1 MTSQERLRLRFVDE
15 DGLELTMRVKRSTR
29 LAKMKTSYSLW
40 SGLHTSIFRFSF
52 DGVRIKDAD
61 TIAGVGLEDQDMV
74 EVEQRL
80 HSGWKIL
87 GFGFDRAP
95 DDTSR
100 HFVSPEGKEF
110 NSLAAAS
117 KFISFGLGTSGSD
130 RGLDLR
136 IGGSVLKSVRLK
148 RKRALAEGGLRKTLF
163 MSRSSGAWSFSYQKF
178 IKAGAWPM
186 LTHTRSHTRR
196 QMWKISLAVCLV
208 PILEFFLWLLP
219 LFPIKKRN
227 IPYNVSYIFCW
238 QKSTQRKKEN
248 CQKRV
253 SLLQFTC
260 QPQALIKVC
269 FSNSALQWYKINETA
284 ATLLLNKASLNVNFV
299 FVFGPPPIT
308 FPNPL
313 HVSRGT
319 WPGLLLYCWGAG
331 GPGHGGGGA
340 SMQNMTKHYQVLPN
354 LWAKLPSR
362 IQKSCNEIVW
372 IGTPFGPTPK
382 IHPKWKGQASQ
393 WRNMCV
399 LLRSCGQTCIN
410 TQARQELMQVGRRLV
425 CIESSTHCQPVHC
438 SGHCTYSVQLS
449 CDISL
454 CCSCQSPLPPP
465 WPVVA
470 SGFPPAPLADG
481 FCLWWDACPTFL
493 AQRPSLPRY
502 CAPLRLRLTTVTT
515 IFVGLHKMLTLT
527 LQTAHFW
534 TQMNSHQI

>member
-1 MTSQERLRLRFVDE
+1 MLMSIDLTLPVRKHWSKRPNNMMTSQERLRLRFVDE

-208 PILEFFLWLLP
+208 PILEFF
-219 LFPIKKRN
+219 
-227 IPYNVSYIFCW
+227 
-238 QKSTQRKKEN
+238 
-248 CQKRV
+248 
-253 SLLQFTC
+253 
-260 QPQALIKVC
+260 
-269 FSNSALQWYKINETA
+269 
-284 ATLLLNKASLNVNFV
+284 
-299 FVFGPPPIT
+299 
-308 FPNPL
+308 
-313 HVSRGT
+313 
-319 WPGLLLYCWGAG
+319 
-331 GPGHGGGGA
+331 
-340 SMQNMTKHYQVLPN
+340 
-354 LWAKLPSR
+354 
-362 IQKSCNEIVW
+362 
-372 IGTPFGPTPK
+372 
-382 IHPKWKGQASQ
+382 
-393 WRNMCV
+393 
-399 LLRSCGQTCIN
+399 
-410 TQARQELMQVGRRLV
+410 
-425 CIESSTHCQPVHC
+425 
-438 SGHCTYSVQLS
+438 
-449 CDISL
+449 
-454 CCSCQSPLPPP
+454 
-465 WPVVA
+465 VVA
-470 SGFPPAPLADG
+470 SAV
-481 FCLWWDACPTFL
+481 
-493 AQRPSLPRY
+493 S
-502 CAPLRLRLTTVTT
+502 
-515 IFVGLHKMLTLT
+515 
-527 LQTAHFW
+527 
-534 TQMNSHQI
+534 N